1 MKKRA
6 LILFLLLLS
15 VTAFSQTLP
24 NGGFENWHSDF
35 LFEQPDSLTTTNVQL
50 FYMGYGSNV
59 FKSTDAIE
67 GQYAAKLQTVVAG
80 TDTIGGFM
88 IFGDP
93 NFNGNGI
100 IGRPY
105 TNRPDTFAFY
115 AKYNIIPG
123 DMAQVVIAFIIHS
136 MCDTLIA
143 FPVTFTGQNNTY
155 TQYKVPIS
163 WPPLGCGP
171 DTMMAVFSS
180 SRLDPPR
187 SPGSILYL
195 DKMELIQGTVHY
207 PFPNG
212 NLENWNTVMSPE
224 EATGWQSM
232 NIICAPGDF
241 SAEKSTDAYEG
252 TYSLSLRNVLTVPG
266 DTLGFITNG
275 RLSESYP
282 QGGLKVDMNPEKLT
296 GFYKYTPV
304 GTDTAMGAL
313 FSYRYDAGLDSNVV
327 VEQKM
332 FMLPPAAS
340 WTPFEFTLDYDSSPA
355 IDTLN
360 ITFASGNY
368 FSSPVVGIGSTLLL
382 DALSLHYYH
391 LDIFEP
397 SSRKLTI
404 YPNPA
409 ENFIFINNADNL
421 SLSELKIYDLAG
433 RLLKNTAYDA
443 SLQNGKIMIVT
454 EKLGN
459 GIYFILSGKG
469 KSQTGGSFLISR

>member
-1 MKKRA
+1 MKTRF
-6 LILFLLLLS
+6 LFVFLLFWS
-15 VTAFSQTLP
+15 VVTFSQTLP
-24 NGGFENWHSDF
+24 NGGFENWNSDF

-50 FYMGYGSNV
+50 YYMGFGSNV
-59 FKSTDAIE
+59 FKSTDAME
-67 GQYAAKLQTVVAG
+67 GQYAAKLQTVAAG
-80 TDTIGGFM
+80 ADTIGGFM

-93 NFNGNGI
+93 NFNGSGI
-100 IGRPY
+100 VGRPY
-105 TNRPDTFAFY
+105 TNRPDTFTFY

-123 DMAQVVIAFIIHS
+123 DMAQVIIAFIIHS

-143 FPVTFTGQNNTY
+143 FPITFTGQNNTY
-155 TQYKVPIS
+155 TKYKVPIS

-195 DKMELIQGTVHY
+195 DKMEFIQGTAHY

-212 NLENWNTVMSPE
+212 NLENWNSVMSPE
-224 EATGWQSM
+224 EPGGWQSM
-232 NIICAPGDF
+232 NFICAPGDL

-275 RLSESYP
+275 RLGNSYP

-296 GFYKYTPV
+296 GFYKYSPA
-304 GTDTAMGAL
+304 GPDTALGAL
-313 FSYRYDAGLDSNVV
+313 FSYRYDAGLDSNII

-332 FMLPPAAS
+332 FQLPTAAT
-340 WTPFEFTLDYDSSPA
+340 WTPFEFILDYDSSPI

-382 DALSLHYYH
+382 DALVLHYYH
-391 LDIFEP
+391 LDINKVFLQ
-397 SSRKLTI
+397 KLRL

-409 ENFIFINNADNL
+409 NDYVYIKGLADKDILELNL
-421 SLSELKIYDLAG
+421 YDMAG
-433 RLLKNTAYDA
+433 RKVGGNLYSMSSQDGL
-443 SLQNGKIMIVT
+443 IMIST

-459 GIYFILSGKG
+459 GLYFMETGKG
-469 KSQTGGSFLISR
+469 KSKRGGSFVISR